1 MKFNP
6 LTKTIYTNSGEFVK
20 TMNCPYK
27 VRWDNLEATT
37 STTRK
42 CTNCAHS
49 ILDTAALTDDDLLHI
64 VRQHPDTCLK
74 VDLNQHNISIITNGI
89 FEQK

>member
-6 LTKTIYTNSGEFVK
+6 LTKTIYTDSGEFVK

-27 VRWDNLEATT
+27 VRWDNLETTT
-37 STTRK
+37 STSRK
-42 CTNCAHS
+42 CTNCDHS
-49 ILDTAALTDDDLLHI
+49 ILDTAVLTDEDLLHI

-74 VDLNQHNISIITNGI
+74 IDLNQPNISIITNGI
-89 FEQK
+89 LEQK

>member
-6 LTKTIYTNSGEFVK
+6 LTKAIYTDNGEFVK

-27 VRWDNLEATT
+27 VRWDNLEATV

-42 CTNCAHS
+42 CTNCDHF
-49 ILDTAALTDDDLLHI
+49 ILDTSVLTDEDLLHI

-74 VDLNQHNISIITNGI
+74 IDLNQHNLNIIADGI
-89 FEQK
+89 LEQK